1 MFYVLVSLLWSLANA
16 NVGTFPYITFVG
28 QTLPN
33 NSYISFS
40 RLELGGFNNGNGI
53 ICHTDASHCCSSN
66 IAKWM
71 FPNGSDV
78 EQDGVLESIKL
89 NKRVELQRGTAS
101 GNIPSGVYQCYITVF
116 SGGTATTGTANV
128 GLYDHTEGKCQSD
141 GHDLC
146 HCMSKT
152 HIKIVTGI

>member
-1 MFYVLVSLLWSLANA
+1 MYYVLVSLLWSLANA
-16 NVGTFPYITFVG
+16 NVGTFPYMTFVG

-53 ICHTDASHCCSSN
+53 ICHTDVSYCCSSTL
-66 IAKWM
+66 AKWI

-89 NKRVELQRGTAS
+89 NKRVKLQRGTVS
-101 GNIPSGVYQCYITVF
+101 GNIPSGVYQCYITINVQ
-116 SGGTATTGTANV
+116 TTGTANV
-128 GLYDHTEGKCQSD
+128 GLYDTEGKCQSD
-141 GHDLC
+141 WHDYCDC
-146 HCMSKT
+146 HNT
-152 HIKIVTGI
+152 HIC

>member
-1 MFYVLVSLLWSLANA
+1 MYYVLVSLLWLLVKA

-40 RLELGGFNNGNGI
+40 HLELGGFNNGNGI
-53 ICHTDASHCCSSN
+53 ICHTNATFCCSSN
-66 IAKWM
+66 LAKWI

-89 NKRVELQRGTAS
+89 NKRVELQRVTVS
-101 GNIPSGVYQCYITVF
+101 GNIPSGVYQCYIITINPQ
-116 SGGTATTGTANV
+116 TTGTANV
-128 GLYDHTEGKCQSD
+128 GLYDTEGKCQSD
-141 GHDLC
+141 WHDYIL
-146 HCMSKT
+146 SLN
-152 HIKIVTGI
+152 V